1 MRLLRRAYSG
11 YAARFRAVTDQTLAL
26 QLTVRGRVQGVFFRD
41 STRRE
46 AERRELA
53 GWAANRPDGSVEVV
67 LEGRAEDVRE
77 LAAWCRHGP
86 RGAEV
91 MNVEERE
98 REVEGLRGFLVR

>member
-1 MRLLRRAYSG
+1 
-11 YAARFRAVTDQTLAL
+11 
-26 QLTVRGRVQGVFFRD
+26 
-41 STRRE
+41 RRE